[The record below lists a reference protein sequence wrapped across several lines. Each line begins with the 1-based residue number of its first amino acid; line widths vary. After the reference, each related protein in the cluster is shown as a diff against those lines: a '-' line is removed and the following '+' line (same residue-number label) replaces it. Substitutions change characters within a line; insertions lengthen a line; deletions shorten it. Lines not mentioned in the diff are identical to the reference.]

1 MNFFKKTPS
10 PSPVKNMIANTIDSP
25 ENDRSFRVLPP
36 IDRTAQFKNLQQ
48 NTIPQPAASMV
59 QRITYDL
66 IRQTIVSVRVNDLL
80 GKGKWNKDDHLAE
93 QLFCLVRNFEPDTKL
108 TYERIMQA
116 IVFVKTN
123 DIMGAGK
130 WSKEDHLAEYLYA
143 LVRLSG
149 TDTNAMRQSES
160 AEQFVLSSAETRAA
174 TPAPKKVRT
183 PAPAPAPV
191 PTTSI
196 FSTTAEAA
204 QPQA

>member
-1 MNFFKKTPS
+1 MSFL
-10 PSPVKNMIANTIDSP
+10 KNPFGNGVVNEVVDPKPAMRI
-25 ENDRSFRVLPP
+25 LPP
-36 IDRTAQFKNLQQ
+36 IDRDAQIRTGLQTT
-48 NTIPQPAASMV
+48 NSGALP

-116 IVFVKTN
+116 IIFVKTN

-130 WSKEDHLAEYLYA
+130 WTKEDHLAEYLYA

-149 TDTNAMRQSES
+149 TDSNAMRQSEQ
-160 AEQFVLSSAETRAA
+160 AEQYVLNGENGRG
-174 TPAPKKVRT
+174 
-183 PAPAPAPV
+183 PAPV
-191 PTTSI
+191 KKAKGS
-196 FSTTAEAA
+196 AA
-204 QPQA
+204 SGVYVTESSQMVS